1 MRLAAGLPPLVH
13 PARKGTTRGVPPLPT
28 DPIPAGIVRHP
39 GGCLQPVLLRG
50 RVDHI
55 DGATGELLHRY
66 TTVHEPGG
74 VLPVACKTRRA
85 SRCLPCAE
93 IYRADTY
100 QLIRAGL
107 SGGKG
112 GPATVATHPCVFVTL
127 TAPSFG
133 PVHAQREKNGRLQR
147 CRPRRSRPAC
157 PHFRPMSCEQRH
169 SRDDPLLGEPFCP
182 DCCDYTGTVLFNAL
196 APELWRR

>member
-1 MRLAAGLPPLVH
+1 MSV
-13 PARKGTTRGVPPLPT
+13 
-28 DPIPAGIVRHP
+28 IPAFAGNARNP
-39 GGCLQPVLLRG
+39 GGCIQPVLLRG

-66 TTVHEPGG
+66 STVHEPDG

-85 SRCLPCAE
+85 SRCPPCAE
-93 IYRADTY
+93 VYSADTY

-112 GPATVATHPCVFVTL
+112 IPDRVAAHPCVFTTL

-133 PVHAQREKNGRLQR
+133 PVHLAGRKTASS
-147 CRPRRSRPAC
+147 CVAVPADVPRSA
-157 PHFRPMSCEQRH
+157 PMA
-169 SRDDPLLGEPFCP
+169 D
-182 DCCDYTGTVLFNAL
+182 A
-196 APELWRR
+196 